1 VEWAMM
7 DFEPAELHA
16 IGLMQRARK
25 TLPDDF
31 WLVAGFQE
39 LACLY
44 ARIEPLLTDAQKQ
57 TLIGC
62 GALMAK
68 ESEKEMKSDILARI
82 AIARAMP
89 SANRSEP

>member
-1 VEWAMM
+1 M

-25 TLPDDF
+25 ALPDDF
-31 WLVAGFQE
+31 WLVAGLQE

-44 ARIEPLLTDAQKQ
+44 ARIEPLLTESQRQ

-62 GALMAK
+62 GALMAR
-68 ESEKEMKSDILARI
+68 ESEKEMLADIQARM
-82 AIARAMP
+82 AIGRAQ
-89 SANRSEP
+89 SALRDSPHP

>member
-1 VEWAMM
+1 M
-7 DFEPAELHA
+7 DFNAGELHA

-31 WLVAGFQE
+31 WLVAAMQE

-44 ARIEPLLTDAQKQ
+44 AKIEPLLNDTQRQ
-57 TLIGC
+57 VLIGC
-62 GALMAK
+62 GAVMAR
-68 ESEKEMKSDILARI
+68 ESEKEMVADIQARM

-89 SANRSEP
+89 SRKGD

>member
-1 VEWAMM
+1 M

-25 TLPDDF
+25 TLPEDF
-31 WLVAGFQE
+31 WLVAGLQE

-44 ARIEPLLTDAQKQ
+44 AKIEPLLTDEQRA

-62 GALMAK
+62 GALMAR
-68 ESEKEMKSDILARI
+68 ESEKEMMAGIQAKM
-82 AIARAMP
+82 AIGRAQN
-89 SANRSEP
+89 ALRNR

>member
-1 VEWAMM
+1 M

-31 WLVAGFQE
+31 WLVAGLQE

-44 ARIEPLLTDAQKQ
+44 ARIEPLLTESQRA

-62 GALMAK
+62 GALMAR
-68 ESEKEMKSDILARI
+68 ESEKEMMADIQARM
-82 AIARAMP
+82 AIGRAQATLRGP
-89 SANRSEP
+89 TP

>member
-1 VEWAMM
+1 M

-31 WLVAGFQE
+31 WLVAGLQE

-44 ARIEPLLTDAQKQ
+44 ARIEPLLTESQRA

-62 GALMAK
+62 GALMAR
-68 ESEKEMKSDILARI
+68 ESEKEMLADIKARM
-82 AIARAMP
+82 AIGRAQ
-89 SANRSEP
+89 SALRDNPHP

>member
-1 VEWAMM
+1 M

-31 WLVAGFQE
+31 WLVAGLQE

-44 ARIEPLLTDAQKQ
+44 ARIEPLLTESQRQ

-62 GALMAK
+62 GALMAR
-68 ESEKEMKSDILARI
+68 ESEKEMLADIQARM
-82 AIARAMP
+82 AIGRAQ
-89 SANRSEP
+89 SALRDNPHP

>member
-1 VEWAMM
+1 M

-31 WLVAGFQE
+31 WLVAGLQE

-44 ARIEPLLTDAQKQ
+44 ARIEPLLTESQRA

-62 GALMAK
+62 GALMAR
-68 ESEKEMKSDILARI
+68 ESEKEMLADIQARM
-82 AIARAMP
+82 AIGRAQ
-89 SANRSEP
+89 SALRDNPNP

>member
-1 VEWAMM
+1 M

-31 WLVAGFQE
+31 WLVAGLQE

-44 ARIEPLLTDAQKQ
+44 ARIEPLLTESQRQ

-62 GALMAK
+62 GALMAR
-68 ESEKEMKSDILARI
+68 ESEKEMLADIQARM
-82 AIARAMP
+82 AIGRAQ
-89 SANRSEP
+89 SALRDS